1 MKIEVVQKGIIK
13 EEIKYPV
20 LMMRDDAVVLFTNRS
35 EGYAI
40 KSETIK
46 PFEFRVSWLSVENW
60 EPFKGTI
67 TITCD

>member
-13 EEIKYPV
+13 EEIKFPA
-20 LMMRDDAVVLFTNRS
+20 LMTRENSVVLFTGLT

-40 KSETIK
+40 QNGLTK
-46 PFEFRVSWLSVENW
+46 PFFFRDDWMPIEEWS
-60 EPFKGTI
+60 PFKGTI

>member
-13 EEIKYPV
+13 EEIKLPA
-20 LMMRDDAVVLFTNRS
+20 LMMRENSVVLFTGRK

-40 KSETIK
+40 MNGITN
-46 PFEFRVSWLSVENW
+46 PFGFRDDWMPVEEW
-60 EPFKGTI
+60 SPFKGTI